1 MKTIEQVKKEFRQSG
16 ETVSEWA
23 RKHGFQPQKVIALLN
38 GNIKG
43 HRGKSHEIA
52 VALGIK

>member
-1 MKTIEQVKKEFRQSG
+1 MKTVEQVKKEFRRTG
-16 ETVSEWA
+16 VTVSEWA
-23 RKHGFQPQKVIALLN
+23 RKHGYPPQKVIALLN

>member
-1 MKTIEQVKKEFRQSG
+1 MKTVEQVKKEFQRTG
-16 ETVSEWA
+16 VTVSEWA